1 MTRIDLEEGE
11 ILLRKYYNL
20 NNLTNNEI
28 LYMKIL
34 DIMQEGLK
42 YQKLNMMLIVN

>member
-11 ILLRKYYNL
+11 ILLRKYY
-20 NNLTNNEI
+20 NLTNNEI

-42 YQKLNMMLIVN
+42 YQKLNMMFIVN

>member
-11 ILLRKYYNL
+11 ILLRKYY
-20 NNLTNNEI
+20 NLTNNEI

>member
-20 NNLTNNEI
+20 TKNEI